1 VHNSNS
7 VITNTRAIITDANC
21 SLVLN
26 AYVNTPIIDDIDYV
40 YVSQSGLTIE
50 LDNALITKR
59 DSITEVYQSAFDITP
74 TNTTNY
80 INLGG
85 L

>member
-1 VHNSNS
+1 
-7 VITNTRAIITDANC
+7 
-21 SLVLN
+21 VLN